1 MRVFGT
7 IGALLLMAGV
17 ASAQTPAAK
26 SAAPA
31 KAPAAA
37 ARTSGYPP
45 VGTLNQLMR
54 GVVFPNANILFDAQ
68 SVDPGAPTTK
78 KNEVGGGASAT
89 FANIYKGWEVVEGA
103 AAALGSIST
112 ELLRPGRKCANGL
125 PVPINRPEFRKGAE
139 QLAAAGKLA
148 MEAANAKSQDKVVE
162 VTDAVAEACATC
174 HSAFRDTGDGTI
186 TGRCK

>member
-7 IGALLLMAGV
+7 IGALVLVASV

-26 SAAPA
+26 PAAA

-37 ARTSGYPP
+37 ARTSGYPA
-45 VGTLNQLMR
+45 VGSLNQLMR
-54 GVVFPNANILFDAQ
+54 GVLFPNANILFDAQ
-68 SVDPGAPTTK
+68 SNDPGAPSTK
-78 KNEVGGGASAT
+78 KNAEGGGASAT
-89 FANIYKGWEVVEGA
+89 FANVYKGWQVVEGA
-103 AAALGSIST
+103 AAALGSISN
-112 ELLRPGRKCANGL
+112 ELLRPGRKCENGL

-148 MEAANAKSQDKVVE
+148 MAAANAKSQDKVIE

-174 HSAFRDTGDGTI
+174 HTVFRDVGDGTPV
-186 TGRCK
+186 GRCK